1 VILDRE
7 GTNAKGQRVKKMKFT
22 WTRDN
27 DLSVSDQMVAG
38 ARGSV
43 APEPSGEWQWI
54 LLNEE
59 TGDPLDPSG
68 VEPTRE
74 KAQQEAEKALLALAR
89 EFGSVYCIAENTLTG
104 ERCAAQINYAEVEDS
119 WILEPAGGY
128 NGRQADVDRAGTFE
142 EWKVVGI
149 VTPLQ
154 DDRATQEILIEMLVE
169 EGVMTTHVASA
180 AIRACSDRV
189 ASGQIQPAIHPAI
202 QLDQSGGS
210 AESLGT

>member
-1 VILDRE
+1 
-7 GTNAKGQRVKKMKFT
+7 MKFT

-68 VEPTRE
+68 VETTRE

-89 EFGSVYCIAENTLTG
+89 EFGRVYCIAENSVTG
-104 ERCAAQINYAEVEDS
+104 ARCAAEIGFFEEEES
-119 WILEPAGGY
+119 WVLAPVGF
-128 NGRQADVDRAGTFE
+128 NGRRADRDRAGTFE

-154 DDRATQEILIEMLVE
+154 DDRVTQDILIEMLVE
-169 EGVMTTHVASA
+169 EDVMDGHVAA
-180 AIRACSDRV
+180 AAYAACSRRV
-189 ASGQIQPAIHPAI
+189 DPASDPAGDPPSDPA
-202 QLDQSGGS
+202 
-210 AESLGT
+210 E